1 MGKDSTTRFAL
12 FSVSDKQGLVPLA
25 KTAIQAGYTI
35 LSTGGTARVLREA
48 GVEVTSVSE
57 VTDFPEI
64 LDGRVKTLHPKIH
77 GGLLA
82 NRSVDAHLET
92 MRELSIP
99 DISLVVV
106 NLYPFEQTV
115 ARDGVTLE
123 EAVEQID
130 IGGPTMVRAS
140 AKNFA
145 SVAVVVDPSRYPD
158 VMKELDAFGAVSERT
173 RASLALAAFEHTARY
188 DAAIVDY
195 LREQHP
201 DSSPRITSAPTPAPR
216 STTLP
221 EEIELD
227 LDLTEALRY
236 GENPH
241 QSASLYAVKGQPA
254 YGNIEQLHGKSLS
267 YNNIV
272 DLDAALELVAEFDQ
286 PAAAII
292 KHTNPAGCA
301 QGEDLLAAYEA
312 ALESDPMSAFGG
324 IVTLNRP
331 LTVSIAEAIS
341 SRFFEIVA
349 APSFEEGALEIL
361 RQKKNLRLM
370 RLPNE
375 SLSFPAHRVR
385 MTALGALVQQSD
397 PRITAEQL
405 GWEVATE
412 RAPDERERADLI
424 FAWRVCKHVKSNA
437 IVLAREQR
445 TIGLGAGQMSRV
457 DSVEISIS
465 KCRVETANA
474 VLASDAFFPFR
485 DGPDAAAAAGVTAII
500 QPGGSRRD
508 QEVIDACNEHGIA
521 MVFTGK
527 RHFRH

>member
-1 MGKDSTTRFAL
+1 MSTASTPRYAL
-12 FSVSDKQGLVPLA
+12 FSVSNKTDLAPLA
-25 KTAIQAGYTI
+25 SAAAKAGYTI
-35 LSTGGTARVLREA
+35 LSTGGTARALRDA
-48 GVEVTSVSE
+48 GIEVTAVSD
-57 VTDFPEI
+57 VTGFPEI

-82 NRSVDAHLET
+82 NRAVDAHLET

-106 NLYPFEQTV
+106 NLYPFEQTI
-115 ARDGVTLE
+115 AKDGVTLE

-130 IGGPTMVRAS
+130 IGGPTMVRPA

-145 SVAVVVDPSRYPD
+145 SVAVVVDPSDYGQVIAQLEERG
-158 VMKELDAFGAVSERT
+158 EVSSSL
-173 RASLALAAFEHTARY
+173 RADLALEAFSHTASY

-195 LREQHP
+195 LRGRQQVSQEP
-201 DSSPRITSAPTPAPR
+201 AEVAPSAA
-216 STTLP
+216 SLP
-221 EEIELD
+221 SDLELE
-227 LDLTEALRY
+227 LELTEALRY

-241 QSASLYAVKGQPA
+241 QAASLYAVSGQPA
-254 YGNIEQLHGKSLS
+254 YGNIQQLHGKSLS

-272 DLDAALELVAEFDQ
+272 DLDAALELVAEFDA

-301 QGEDLLAAYEA
+301 QGDDVLAAYEA

-331 LTVSIAEAIS
+331 LSVPLAQAIS
-341 SRFFEIVA
+341 GRFFEIVA
-349 APSFEEGALEIL
+349 APAFEEGALEIL
-361 RQKKNLRLM
+361 QQKKNLRLM
-370 RLPNE
+370 KLPGDA
-375 SLSFPAHRVR
+375 LSFPAHRVR

-397 PRITAEQL
+397 PRILADQL

-412 RAPDERERADLI
+412 RAPDEREREDLI

-465 KCRVETANA
+465 KCRVETVNA

-485 DGPDAAAAAGVTAII
+485 DGPDAAAAAGITAII
-500 QPGGSRRD
+500 QPGGSKRD